1 MSIINELILP
11 AQSAISP
18 PQSCRQA
25 GFQKRCFQENS
36 LKLAWADDGSS
47 GGLGELPR
55 LRSGFRLRAQTPA
68 YGSTSTSAYP
78 ASRDSRGAQDDKSE
92 MISSKETI
100 FATVESKL
108 TTTNRVPN
116 NLAAFM

>member
-1 MSIINELILP
+1 VRSVLLNP
-11 AQSAISP
+11 ADK
-18 PQSCRQA
+18 R
-25 GFQKRCFQENS
+25 GFRKDVFKNS
-36 LKLAWADDGSS
+36 LKLAWAGDGSS
-47 GGLGELPR
+47 GGLGEFPR

-68 YGSTSTSAYP
+68 YGSTSTSAYS

-92 MISSKETI
+92 MISSNDL
-100 FATVESKL
+100 ATVESKL